1 MQISIVKIL
10 VGLNIAWF
18 VAMVCGTSL
27 KSVLLPSSQILLNWG
42 ASSASETL
50 AANQFWRLLTCSF
63 VHVGIFHLGIN
74 MYVLRDVGR
83 EVETAFGKLNFCI
96 VYLYAAIGGALTS
109 IMINPLLVSAGA
121 SGAIFGV
128 FGAMLAIVWRRP
140 AMFPKGYLLLH
151 GKIVLCLILYTVIFS
166 FIDKNA
172 DNAAH
177 FGGFV
182 MGFIAGLCALPS
194 ADRSGKRHLKQIAAT
209 ALLAIPMMG
218 ATYLEHAS
226 LAHKPEIIAESH
238 YRKAVD
244 LLQDEKYKDALPLLD
259 QTLILDPK
267 NASAY
272 CDRARANSEL
282 ENYSQAMS
290 DADSAIKI
298 SETNKTAH
306 TVRANILQK
315 LGKYDQAIGELTI
328 VINLD
333 PKNAM
338 AYNNRA
344 WSEEAAGLIDQSVR
358 DCDQSIGLKNDLATT
373 YDTRAVA
380 YILQNKF
387 AQAITDLE
395 HAIKIKSND
404 GAFYYHRAIARS
416 KNGEASVNDDIVAA
430 KKFGYTPEKWEPAL
444 PEQARSVEQ

>member
-1 MQISIVKIL
+1 MHVVKIL
-10 VGLNIAWF
+10 IGLNIAWF
-18 VAMVCGTSL
+18 VAMVCGSSL
-27 KSVLLPSSQILLNWG
+27 KSILLPSSQVLLNWG

-50 AANQFWRLLTCSF
+50 AAHQFWRLVTCSF

-74 MYVLRDVGR
+74 MYVLRDIGR
-83 EVETAFGKLNFCI
+83 EVEAAFGRLNFCI

-109 IMINPLLVSAGA
+109 ILVNPLLVSAGA

-140 AMFPKGYLLLH
+140 AMFPKGYLILH
-151 GKIVLCLILYTVIFS
+151 GKIVLCLILYTIIFS

-194 ADRSGKRHLKQIAAT
+194 ADKTGKRHLKQVAAT
-209 ALLAIPMMG
+209 ALLAVPMIG
-218 ATYLEHAS
+218 ATYLSYAA
-226 LAHKPEIIAESH
+226 LAHKPEILAETH

-244 LLQDEKYKDALPLLD
+244 LLQDEKYRESLPLLD
-259 QTLILDPK
+259 QALALNP
-267 NASAY
+267 NNSNAY
-272 CDRARANSEL
+272 CDRARAYSEIK
-282 ENYSQAMS
+282 EYDKAIS

-306 TVRANILQK
+306 TVRANVLQK
-315 LGKYDQAIGELTI
+315 LGKYKQATDELSKVIG
-328 VINLD
+328 LD
-333 PKNAM
+333 PKDAM

-344 WSEEAAGLIDQSVR
+344 WSEEAAGLLDQSIS
-358 DCDQSIGLKNDLATT
+358 DCDQSIRLKNDLATT
-373 YDTRAVA
+373 YDTRAMA

-387 AQAITDLE
+387 EQAINDLD
-395 HAIKIKSND
+395 HAIKIKSTD

-416 KNGEASVNDDIVAA
+416 KSGVATVSDDIAAA
-430 KKFGYTPEKWEPAL
+430 KKFGYTPEKWEPPL
-444 PEQARSVEQ
+444 PD